1 MEILFENKLAI
12 VACLKNESPYIEE
25 WLEYHSRIGIDKFY
39 LYDNDSEDRS
49 ELQKILAPWIDQK
62 IVELTEF
69 HGDYAQIPAYNDA
82 VLKHRFDC
90 KYLAFIDLDEFIVP
104 KQNRELIEII
114 DSLFQTQTDPQ
125 IRIGG
130 VGINWRNFGSNGQD
144 RKING
149 GVLERFTH
157 RAPDNFARNFVIKT
171 ISNPRRVKEIYRAH
185 DAKYFMNCICVN
197 ENGNQIEEFE
207 NRENT
212 VEKLQ
217 INHYFTKS
225 REEFMAKKSRGRADC
240 NLRYRDQTF
249 DDYQHDEIEDR
260 VALEIFDRASFSQQI
275 FRDDES
281 TIRDLKLM
289 LESDLTIEKI
299 LTCFHRARNLKDE
312 SKCNEFITK
321 SLEKL
326 IQTPS
331 KHISEQYLLFDSMP
345 EIISEKTR
353 FSGGIFRI
361 AVKMLENL
369 ESIMRQNLYWGEMI
383 DLRRKREFLESFL

>member
-130 VGINWRNFGSNGQD
+130 VGINWRNFGSNGQE
-144 RKING
+144 KKLPG
-149 GVLERFTH
+149 GVLERFKK
-157 RAPDNFARNFVIKT
+157 RAPDAFRPNIHVKT
-171 ISNPRRVKEIYRAH
+171 ITNPRRVNRRVNPHNVIYYI
-185 DAKYFMNCICVN
+185 DNICVN
-197 ENGNQIEEFE
+197 ENGVEVPLYFNEQ
-207 NRENT
+207 NT
-212 VEKLQ
+212 VKKIQL
-217 INHYFTKS
+217 NHYFTKS
-225 REEFMAKKSRGRADC
+225 REEFMAKVDRGRPETPKK
-240 NLRYRDQTF
+240 RDPKM
-249 DDYQHDEIEDR
+249 
-260 VALEIFDRASFSQQI
+260 FDRYQRDEVEDLTALNLFNQF
-275 FRDDES
+275 FRFYKMNDDQS
-281 TIRDLKLM
+281 TIRDLKFM
-289 LESDLTIEKI
+289 LAEENPNIELL
-299 LTCFHRARNLKDE
+299 LTCFHRAHSLKDQSQREKYE
-312 SKCNEFITK
+312 SE
-321 SLEKL
+321 SLEKIL
-326 IQTPS
+326 KIQDMPIYESQLFLDTLPELLLTS
-331 KHISEQYLLFDSMP
+331 TQYRGKIVNRGIELFKNLAEFYRQKNQFVEFVDYLRRR
-345 EIISEKTR
+345 E
-353 FSGGIFRI
+353 
-361 AVKMLENL
+361 LL
-369 ESIMRQNLYWGEMI
+369 ESIR
-383 DLRRKREFLESFL
+383 